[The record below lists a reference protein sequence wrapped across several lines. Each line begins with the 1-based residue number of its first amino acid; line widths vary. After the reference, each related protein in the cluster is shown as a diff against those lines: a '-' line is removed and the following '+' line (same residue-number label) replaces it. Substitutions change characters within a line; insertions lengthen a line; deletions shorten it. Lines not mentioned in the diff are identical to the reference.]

1 MIKREVQCLTIGCD
15 VDDICCW
22 YCPSLIRHDQI
33 MIKTKSTPQLDD
45 DETIIRWRSDND
57 QMMIGEKN
65 CSPSASS
72 SRSATSYI
80 QASSGTAYHS
90 TSAGDKTRTMGLL
103 MFLVPL
109 VMTKSNTQRR
119 KCICMYMF
127 QISYFQPPPWIF
139 SGSTLIPAF
148 SASAPLNISKYQSIF
163 ALTPA
168 LLPR

>member
-1 MIKREVQCLTIGCD
+1 MFNNRLWCR
-15 VDDICCW
+15 W
-22 YCPSLIRHDQI
+22 YLLLILPLPNQTWS
-33 MIKTKSTPQLDD
+33 IKTKSIPQLDD

-127 QISYFQPPPWIF
+127 QISDFQPPPRIF

-148 SASAPLNISKYQSIF
+148 SASAPLNVSKYQSIF
-163 ALTPA
+163 ALTPP

>member
-15 VDDICCW
+15 VDEICYW
-22 YCPSLIRHDQI
+22 YCPSLIRSWWS
-33 MIKTKSTPQLDD
+33 IKTKSIPQLDDD

-103 MFLVPL
+103 MFLVAL

-148 SASAPLNISKYQSIF
+148 SASAPLNISKYQSTF